1 MEVVRWSLAITELLF
16 IAALFAGLF
25 YIYKNKRKYFA
36 GCLIGLILFLVLIF
50 IYIGMLTK
58 AM

>member
-1 MEVVRWSLAITELLF
+1 MEVVRWSVAIVELLF

-25 YIYKNKRKYFA
+25 YIYKKKRKYFP
-36 GCLIGLILFLVLIF
+36 GCLIGLVLFLLLLF